1 MQNHL
6 MAPSWAKAAPVG
18 WVGCSP
24 SSCIC
29 VSVVLRLC
37 WSRQEGNAKA
47 VNEAHLSMWCSAI
60 QSLLMVLA
68 EKKTSCRS
76 ADGKFNFIFFFF
88 FPRDALAA
96 PFHYLS
102 PICSLRKG
110 FFVVAFLTTLAL
122 LLA

>member
-47 VNEAHLSMWCSAI
+47 VNEAHLSTWCSAI

-68 EKKTSCRS
+68 EKKTSC
-76 ADGKFNFIFFFF
+76 
-88 FPRDALAA
+88 
-96 PFHYLS
+96 
-102 PICSLRKG
+102 
-110 FFVVAFLTTLAL
+110 
-122 LLA
+122 